1 MFEKLFVFAK
11 AQVSAFLGGMTDYIM
26 MIFFTEFFGVHY
38 TISIAIGGVTGAIV
52 NFSLNRKWTFLSKG
66 IAYNSGLG
74 RQLFKFVLVVL
85 NSILLKSSGTFLFT
99 SYLGIDYKIS
109 RIMTDLIVSL
119 FLNYT
124 LQKHWVFKK
133 VNDFAN
139 YPARQTEFEKRN
151 VNSK

>member
-11 AQVSAFLGGMTDYIM
+11 AQVSAFVGGMTDYLM

-38 TISIAIGGVTGAIV
+38 TVSIAIGGVTGAVV
-52 NFSLNRKWTFLSKG
+52 NFTLNRKYTFPSKG
-66 IAYNSGLG
+66 RAYDSGLG
-74 RQLFKFVLVVL
+74 KQLFKFMLVVL

-99 SYLGIDYKIS
+99 TYLGIDYKIS

-124 LQKHWVFKK
+124 LQKFWVFKK
-133 VNDFAN
+133 VKDLAN
-139 YPARQTEFEKRN
+139 
-151 VNSK
+151 